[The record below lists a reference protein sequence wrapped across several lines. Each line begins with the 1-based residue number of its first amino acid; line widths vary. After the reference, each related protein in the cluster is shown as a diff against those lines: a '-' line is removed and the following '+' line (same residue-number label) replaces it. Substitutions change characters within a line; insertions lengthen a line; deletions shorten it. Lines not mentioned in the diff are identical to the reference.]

1 MRPANAEEDAAV
13 AEAVPARPA
22 SLLVPVPVPIPE
34 AAPTIYISEK
44 DQQSGPFTRAQV
56 RATVVAGSVSEE
68 AYYWR
73 EGRADWQGVW
83 SLQ

>member
-13 AEAVPARPA
+13 AEAVPARPG

>member
-22 SLLVPVPVPIPE
+22 SLPVPVPIPE